1 MEVSMK
7 IGAAIFVLAMLY
19 LFYPSYELQIRA
31 TTGDNWTTSGNTTWS
46 DTIWSRDQCR
56 KQGRAVRD
64 AQWRCRQNNPWHLLF
79 QTSTRYDPEI
89 RDSQDVLSG
98 DSSE

>member
-1 MEVSMK
+1 MK

-31 TTGDNWTTSGNTTWS
+31 TTGDNWTTAGNPTWGN
-46 DTIWSRDQCR
+46 TIWSRDQCR
-56 KQGRAVRD
+56 KQGRALRD
-64 AQWRCRQNNPWHLLF
+64 MQWRCRQNNPWHLLF

-89 RDSQDVLSG
+89 RDGQEVLSG
-98 DSSE
+98 DASE

>member
-1 MEVSMK
+1 MK

-19 LFYPSYELQIRA
+19 LFYPRYELQIRA
-31 TTGDNWTTSGNTTWS
+31 SAGDNWTTSGNPTWG
-46 DTIWSRDQCR
+46 DTIWSRDQCL
-56 KQGRAVRD
+56 KQGHAVRD
-64 AQWRCRQNNPWHLLF
+64 AQWRCWQNNPWHLLF

-89 RDSQDVLSG
+89 RDSQDALSG

>member
-1 MEVSMK
+1 MK
-7 IGAAIFVLAMLY
+7 IGAAVFVLAVLY
-19 LFYPSYELQIRA
+19 LFYPSYELQIRS
-31 TTGDNWTTSGNTTWS
+31 TTGDNWTTAGNTT
-46 DTIWSRDQCR
+46 WSRDQCR

-98 DSSE
+98 DASE